1 MAQMTAADIRGIYA
15 ILATPAIKDGSL
27 LETPDT
33 VDYDETRRSV
43 SALLTQGVDAILTN
57 GTFGEAGSL
66 TDQELFGFVQCV
78 IDTVGGAVPV
88 FAGATTLN
96 TRETIRRGRELIR
109 LGATGLFLGR
119 PMWCAMDDDM
129 IVGFYQ
135 DLADSMPGV
144 PFIVYDNPEAFK
156 GKLSTAV
163 YARLAEIPNVVAV
176 KYAGFT
182 TQYLSDLEA
191 CRGRITIM
199 LVEGFWYYG
208 HRWAG
213 DLAPAVWSG
222 SANCG
227 VAPLTALK
235 EALESG
241 DDELAL
247 AVTTEIR
254 HANKPL
260 FPGGSFEAFATYN
273 VPLEKAR
280 FAAAGQTDPGPAR
293 PPYDRIP
300 EQYLEGA
307 REAGRRWALLQTK
320 YTNAHTTEGR

>member
-1 MAQMTAADIRGIYA
+1 
-15 ILATPAIKDGSL
+15 
-27 LETPDT
+27 

-43 SALLTQGVDAILTN
+43 RSLLDQGVDALLTN

-66 TDQELFGFVQCV
+66 TDQELFGFVECV
-78 IDTVGGAVPV
+78 IETVNGAVPV

-129 IVGFYQ
+129 IVAFYQ
-135 DLADSMPGV
+135 DLADALPGV

-163 YARLAEIPNVVAV
+163 YSRLAEIPNIVAV

-182 TQYLSDLEA
+182 TQYLNDLEA
-191 CRGRITIM
+191 CRGRIAIM
-199 LVEGFWYYG
+199 LVESYWYYG
-208 HRWAG
+208 WKWAG
-213 DLAPAVWSG
+213 ELASAVWSG

-235 EALESG
+235 QALESG
-241 DDELAL
+241 DDDGAL
-247 AVTTEIR
+247 AVTRDIR
-254 HANKPL
+254 HANQTL
-260 FPGGSFEAFATYN
+260 FPRGSFEAFATYN

-293 PPYDRIP
+293 PPYHVIP
-300 EQYLEGA
+300 EDYLEGA
-307 REAGRRWALLQTK
+307 REAGRRWAALQTK
-320 YTNAHTTEGR
+320 YSTHTLTEGD

>member
-1 MAQMTAADIRGIYA
+1 MTAADVRGIYA
-15 ILATPAIKDGSL
+15 ILATPARRGISLIGDG
-27 LETPDT
+27 DT
-33 VDYDETRRSV
+33 VDYDEARRSV
-43 SALLTQGVDAILTN
+43 RNLLEQGVDAIMTN

-66 TDQELFGFVQCV
+66 TDQELFDFVECV
-78 IDTVGGAVPV
+78 VETVDGAVPV

-96 TRETIRRGRELIR
+96 TRETIRRGRELVR
-109 LGATGLFLGR
+109 RGATGLFLGR

-135 DLADSMPGV
+135 DLADALPGV

-156 GKLSTAV
+156 GKLSTSV
-163 YARLAEIPNVVAV
+163 YARLAEIPNVIAV
-176 KYAGFT
+176 KYAGFS
-182 TQYLSDLEA
+182 TQYLSDLDA

-208 HRWAG
+208 RRWAG
-213 DLAPAVWSG
+213 SLAPAVWSG

-227 VAPLTALK
+227 VAPLRELK
-235 EALESG
+235 DAIESG
-241 DDELAL
+241 DDERAL

-273 VPLEKAR
+273 VSLEKAR
-280 FAAAGQTDPGPAR
+280 FAAAGLTDPGPAR
-293 PPYDRIP
+293 PPYDRTP
-300 EQYLEGA
+300 ETYLEGA
-307 REAGRRWALLQTK
+307 REAGRRWAALQQK
-320 YTNAHTTEGR
+320 YTPSITEGH